1 MIDDLPSVSLAKIGN
16 TAGLQTRRDRKYVVS
31 PTLVDRLISE
41 LWPEV
46 LALEIDGQ
54 RDFGYEL
61 SLIHI

>member
-1 MIDDLPSVSLAKIGN
+1 MIDDLPSVSLAKIRN

-46 LALEIDGQ
+46 LAL
-54 RDFGYEL
+54 
-61 SLIHI
+61 